1 LVFIEREMKMNK
13 KNKFNLK
20 NVDTDLF
27 EAELEIEELDVDEDI
42 EKIVQEYL
50 ELEYPINLYRDE
62 DEKGPYWVAEHPDLP
77 GCKTHGESKEEALKN
92 LEEAKKS
99 WMYSYADLGKEI
111 PKPNQLNE
119 IDNCSGKI
127 LLRIPK
133 ELHYKLITKA
143 KNDGISLNQEILY
156 LLSASFGKTSMESH
170 FDVIN
175 KKLDKLLHD
184 RKQEDKIN
192 EFYGTINETLNHLLV
207 IEKKTHKVKG
217 MLNIEKI
224 FGGMHEKP
232 DRSKTKNFTFTEEY
246 AKPFIQ

>member
-1 LVFIEREMKMNK
+1 MKMNK

-20 NVDTDLF
+20 NVNTDLF
-27 EAELEIEELDVDEDI
+27 EAELEIEELEVDDDI
-42 EKIVQEYL
+42 ERIVQEYL

-77 GCKTHGESKEEALKN
+77 GCKTHGETKEEAIKN

-111 PKPNQLNE
+111 PKPNQINE

-127 LLRIPK
+127 LIRIPK

-156 LLSASFGKTSMESH
+156 LLSASFGKTGMESY
-170 FDVIN
+170 FNVIN
-175 KKLDKLLHD
+175 QKLDKLLHD
-184 RKQEDKIN
+184 RKQEYNMN
-192 EFYGTINETLNHLLV
+192 EKSYETIEETFDHLFTS
-207 IEKKTHKVKG
+207 EKKTHKIKG
-217 MLNIEKI
+217 TSIEEI
-224 FGGMHEKP
+224 FGRMYEKT
-232 DRSKTKNFTFTEEY
+232 DRSKARYNTFPQEY
-246 AKPFIQ
+246 NGPFIQ